1 MVHSDKKKKE
11 EHSQSI
17 DTKNKKLSQR
27 DFLNPNKTEKKK
39 ALLNV
44 YDNKM
49 LKEAIKAK
57 SQSNR
62 MNMAYS
68 NAFKYK
74 NIDKTSDNQSKDYLR
89 LNAQSKSK
97 NQSSMNDLSSSNFE
111 QERRLIK
118 SISST
123 TKNQ

>member
-1 MVHSDKKKKE
+1 
-11 EHSQSI
+11 
-17 DTKNKKLSQR
+17 
-27 DFLNPNKTEKKK
+27 
-39 ALLNV
+39 
-44 YDNKM
+44 M

-62 MNMAYS
+62 INIAYS

-111 QERRLIK
+111 
-118 SISST
+118 
-123 TKNQ
+123 

>member
-123 TKNQ
+123 TKNE